1 MRKRFLVAF
10 VVLIAAGL
18 LFRFMQTPT
27 AERREKEML
36 QRVQDFVARGS
47 SEKPVAFLGD
57 SLVEHANFTPTICGR
72 PVINAGY
79 SGAVSSGVL
88 RLVEAFDR
96 IRFAPAVLVISV
108 GVNDSILV
116 DRRPFA
122 ETYPEIVQRATAL
135 GSKVF
140 VVSLAPVAK
149 SGSLADEVDRSRLSD
164 IDRVIRQTARERAV
178 PLIDVGMLRSQTSP
192 LVADG
197 VHLSQDGYAAWTSTI
212 ETAINGQCP

>member
-18 LFRFMQTPT
+18 LFRFLQTPP
-27 AERREKEML
+27 AEQRQKEML
-36 QRVQDFVARGS
+36 QRVQDFVARRGS
-47 SEKPVAFLGD
+47 ERPVVFLGD
-57 SLVEHANFTPTICGR
+57 SLVEHANFAPTMCGR

-79 SGAVSSGVL
+79 SGAVASGVL

-96 IRFAPAVLVISV
+96 IKFSPAVLVISV
-108 GVNDSILV
+108 GVNDSIVV

-122 ETYPEIVQRATAL
+122 ETYPDIAQRAGAL
-135 GSKVF
+135 GGKVF
-140 VVSLAPVAK
+140 VVSLAPIAK
-149 SGSLADEVDRSRLSD
+149 SGSLADEIDRSRLSD
-164 IDRVIRQTARERAV
+164 IDRVIRQTARDRAI
-178 PLIDVGMLRSQTSP
+178 PLIDVGTLRTQANP

-197 VHLSQDGYAAWTSTI
+197 VHLSQDGYATWTGTI

>member
-18 LFRFMQTPT
+18 LFRFLQTPP
-27 AERREKEML
+27 AGQRQKEML
-36 QRVQDFVARGS
+36 QRVQDFVARRGS
-47 SEKPVAFLGD
+47 ERPVVFLGD
-57 SLVEHANFTPTICGR
+57 SLVEHANFAPTICGR

-79 SGAVSSGVL
+79 SGAVASGVL

-96 IRFAPAVLVISV
+96 IKFSPAVLVISV
-108 GVNDSILV
+108 GVNDSIVV

-122 ETYPEIVQRATAL
+122 ETYPDIAQRAGAL
-135 GSKVF
+135 GGKVF
-140 VVSLAPVAK
+140 VVSLAPIAK
-149 SGSLADEVDRSRLSD
+149 SGSLADEIDRSRLSD
-164 IDRVIRQTARERAV
+164 IDRVIRQTARDRAI
-178 PLIDVGMLRSQTSP
+178 PLIDVGTLRTQANP

-197 VHLSQDGYAAWTSTI
+197 VHLSQDGYATWTGTI